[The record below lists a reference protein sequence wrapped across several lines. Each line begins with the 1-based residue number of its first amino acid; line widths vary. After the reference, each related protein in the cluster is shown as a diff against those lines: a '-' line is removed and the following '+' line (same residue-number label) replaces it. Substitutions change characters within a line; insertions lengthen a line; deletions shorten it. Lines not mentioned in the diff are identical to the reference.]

1 MWERR
6 HNKVSMVTA
15 LETWKI
21 EEWFFV
27 KKRKKKERGWQKET
41 RSGRMKGKQE
51 KKDIRKEA
59 DDMKLKEKLIK
70 LATSGKGNEQ

>member
-6 HNKVSMVTA
+6 RNKVSMVTA
-15 LETWKI
+15 LERWKI

-27 KKRKKKERGWQKET
+27 KKKRGGKKRQGVGEWKANMKKK
-41 RSGRMKGKQE
+41 
-51 KKDIRKEA
+51 KKDDIRKEA

>member
-1 MWERR
+1 
-6 HNKVSMVTA
+6 
-15 LETWKI
+15 
-21 EEWFFV
+21 
-27 KKRKKKERGWQKET
+27 
-41 RSGRMKGKQE
+41 MKGKQE